1 MRTKR
6 PAALRLAPLALLLA
20 TTTVRAT
27 NEWTP
32 RTPSGTSRG
41 VQVLTGDSL
50 KVKGILAV
58 GADSNIAMWATD
70 EYGTAFAVVNRRQ
83 DARAR
88 AGIGFKM
95 ETYSIANPL
104 GFRMYH
110 WGNGPAGSAYGTP
123 HGYTIADTL
132 GRWGFHTPGY
142 PDSVVSVGG
151 GISASGGMLLE
162 GGISAGPGR
171 FAGDVRPSAAA
182 TYDLGASG
190 TQWDSVFAHHA
201 LVVGDMP
208 HYDDRNDLA
217 LIRAIRPS
225 RVVDPITGA
234 PLVDDATVP
243 REILALWR
251 ADGVDTVVTHITLDT
266 LAAHVDTVVV
276 PRTVTDSGRVAAH
289 IVPLDATGRA
299 GSAAPVFGS
308 RVVADT
314 HFIPVRLA
322 VIARGDTTVRRYR
335 AGDPILDPDGKPY
348 IDLTAAHGLTMGA
361 VRQLAATDDSLRSRT
376 TELEDRVHVLEVRL
390 AKAQTR

>member
-1 MRTKR
+1 MHAK
-6 PAALRLAPLALLLA
+6 RLAAVYRAATALLLA
-20 TTTVRAT
+20 ATAASAT

-32 RTPSGTSRG
+32 RTPSGASRG
-41 VQVLTGDSL
+41 VQVMSGDSL
-50 KVKGILAV
+50 KVQGIMAV
-58 GADSNIAMWATD
+58 GADSNVSMWATD
-70 EYGTAFAVVNRRQ
+70 ANGTAHAVVNHRGTS
-83 DARAR
+83 RAR

-95 ETYSIANPL
+95 ETYSIPNEL

-110 WGNGPAGSAYGTP
+110 WGNGPSGSAYGTP

-132 GRWGFHTPGY
+132 GRWGFLTPGY
-142 PDSVVSVGG
+142 PDSTVSIGG
-151 GISASGGMLLE
+151 GISASGGLLL
-162 GGISAGPGR
+162 GGKVNAGPGR
-171 FAGDVRPSAAA
+171 FAGDVRPAAGA

-217 LIRAIRPS
+217 LIRAIKPS
-225 RVVDPITGA
+225 PVVDRITGA
-234 PLVDDATVP
+234 PQVDDATVP

-251 ADGVDTVVTHITLDT
+251 ADGIDTVVTRIALDT
-266 LAAHVDTVVV
+266 VAARVDTVVV
-276 PRTVTDSGRVAAH
+276 PRTVTDSSRVAAYV
-289 IVPLDATGRA
+289 VPLDARGRT

-314 HFIPVRLA
+314 HFIPVRRT
-322 VIARGDTTVRRYR
+322 ITARGDTTVRRYR

-376 TELEDRVHVLEVRL
+376 AALEERVQALEVRL
-390 AKAQTR
+390 ARTPAR